1 MKILTNWSIKFYVK
15 PIIDAKNGSKNYR
28 ATANITTQNSP
39 SEILFPIRVFKTSIP
54 DFIDNKDKV
63 KEEEIRKKEAQLR
76 ENKIC
81 LNNMEC
87 KTMQQ

>member
-1 MKILTNWSIKFYVK
+1 MIKFYVK
-15 PIIDAKNGSKNYR
+15 QIIDAKIGSKNYR
-28 ATANITTQNSP
+28 ATANISTQNSP
-39 SEILFPIRVFKTSIP
+39 SEILFRIRVFKTSIP
-54 DFIDNKDKV
+54 DFIDNKDKA

>member
-1 MKILTNWSIKFYVK
+1 MFK
-15 PIIDAKNGSKNYR
+15 P
-28 ATANITTQNSP
+28 
-39 SEILFPIRVFKTSIP
+39 SIP